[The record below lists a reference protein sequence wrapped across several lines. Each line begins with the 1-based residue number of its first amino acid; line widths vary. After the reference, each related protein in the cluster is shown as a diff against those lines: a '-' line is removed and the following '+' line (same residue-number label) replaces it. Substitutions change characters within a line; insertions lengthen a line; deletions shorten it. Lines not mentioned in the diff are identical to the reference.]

1 MNSRR
6 LWRGF
11 ACLLVLVLLVG
22 PVAAQAPAEPY
33 ELDGSTLTVFL
44 VTMGPGQAVWERFS
58 HNAIWVRDT
67 VSGIDRLYNYGMFSF
82 RQENFLKRFIR
93 GEMDYWMQGFNG
105 ERHLQQ
111 YVAVDRSIWLQE
123 LSLTAEQRAELY
135 AFLEWNERPE
145 NRFYRYDYYLD
156 NCSTRVRDA
165 LDRVLGGRLYRLTG
179 SEETGK
185 TFRDHTRRLLAPD
198 LAAYVGTLYSL
209 GQPID
214 RPISTWEAMFLP
226 VVMMERLRDVTV
238 FDAEGN
244 EVPLVTRE
252 VTLFESSGPAER
264 QSHPVWWPGFLAVG
278 LGIAALMLAATR
290 SKSNAVATTLPTAW
304 ALVLGIG
311 GAFIVGVV
319 SFTQHWA
326 AYWNENLF
334 FFNPVGLALVVL
346 IPIAAA
352 GGRRAGK
359 WASGLTVFAA
369 AVSLLGFVVQLL
381 PWFDQVN
388 GEIIAAM
395 LPPNLALAYVV
406 VNRLA
411 SEPNKDT
418 Q

>member
-311 GAFIVGVV
+311 GA
-319 SFTQHWA
+319 
-326 AYWNENLF
+326 
-334 FFNPVGLALVVL
+334 VGLALVVL

-395 LPPNLALAYVV
+395 LPPNLVLAYVV

-411 SEPNKDT
+411 SAPRFASSLAPTSSPVPVSTAEPDSATRKGSR
-418 Q
+418 